1 MSARGRSLWAPR
13 LLVLSTVALVLC
25 FALQGAARSLF
36 AFVWVAL
43 ALTAMVLERNARRRR

>member
-1 MSARGRSLWAPR
+1 VSARGRSLWAPR
-13 LLVLSTVALVLC
+13 LLVLSTIALVLC

-36 AFVWVAL
+36 AFVWVSL